1 MIPELENGVTPFARW
16 IGSKWFGGSLYDLSV
31 ASGVPYT
38 VILRAITG
46 KEIQEEWKE
55 KLTKFLRKL

>member
-38 VILRAITG
+38 VILRAVTG
-46 KEIQEEWKE
+46 KEIPEEQKE
-55 KLTKFLRKL
+55 RLTKFLRKL